1 MRVGFLIGVGG
12 GLASALLFYS
22 AARGSP
28 LLSTLLLL
36 LTPLPTLLAGL
47 GWGWLP
53 AAAGA
58 VAGSL
63 VMAIAASLPFAVGYF
78 LALGLP
84 AAIIAHLAY
93 LSRPDPRDPN
103 QREWYPVGRLVA
115 GLSLYGGALPVLV
128 LPLIGGSYE
137 ILRAPMGEFFRRLST
152 RAPELGFRPLD
163 DIQIEALA
171 EFVVAALPGALA
183 AYWVAIFA
191 FNLYLAGRIARASG
205 RLGRDW
211 PDLPALAYPPGFP
224 LLMALA
230 LAASFVPGTIGVAGA
245 SFSGALL
252 LAYLIAGLALMHFIA
267 RGRAPWILWFV
278 YAGLVLFGPYAAVVV
293 ALGGL
298 LEPALKLKRR
308 FGASP
313 PST

>member
-1 MRVGFLIGVGG
+1 MPVGFLIGLGG

-103 QREWYPVGRLVA
+103 QREWYPVG
-115 GLSLYGGALPVLV
+115 
-128 LPLIGGSYE
+128 
-137 ILRAPMGEFFRRLST
+137 
-152 RAPELGFRPLD
+152 
-163 DIQIEALA
+163 
-171 EFVVAALPGALA
+171 
-183 AYWVAIFA
+183 
-191 FNLYLAGRIARASG
+191 
-205 RLGRDW
+205 
-211 PDLPALAYPPGFP
+211 
-224 LLMALA
+224 
-230 LAASFVPGTIGVAGA
+230 
-245 SFSGALL
+245 
-252 LAYLIAGLALMHFIA
+252 
-267 RGRAPWILWFV
+267 
-278 YAGLVLFGPYAAVVV
+278 
-293 ALGGL
+293 
-298 LEPALKLKRR
+298 
-308 FGASP
+308 
-313 PST
+313 